1 MNRLLVSGLFLGVS
15 SSVTLAADL
24 IIEEPAMPIV
34 DVAGF
39 DWTGGYVGIHGGYGI
54 GTVDVTD
61 PDGEFFEEDAGASL
75 AVGAPGFLL
84 GLQAGANWQM
94 DSIVF
99 GVEGQ
104 IGYLGASGE
113 EFVENTPDNYG
124 IVDFG
129 MYADLTG
136 RIGIAAD
143 TTLFYLKGGVAAA
156 ELDAEFGDL
165 DGGDPDPDSFG
176 TVSEWVVGWTVGAGV
191 EFAFDDN
198 WSAKAEYQ
206 YYDFG
211 DVEFVTADDEVG
223 EGSATAHTF
232 KVGLNYSF

>member
-1 MNRLLVSGLFLGVS
+1 MNRILVASLLLAASGS
-15 SSVTLAADL
+15 ATLAADL
-24 IIEEPAMPIV
+24 IIEEPAMPIA
-34 DVAGF
+34 DTAGF
-39 DWTGGYVGIHGGYGI
+39 DWTGGYIGIHGGYGA
-54 GTVDVTD
+54 GAVDVTD
-61 PDGEFFEEDAGASL
+61 PSGDFFEEDAGDSF
-75 AVGAPGFLL
+75 AVDAAGFLL
-84 GLQAGANWQM
+84 GLQAGFNWQM

-99 GVEGQ
+99 GLEGQ

-113 EFVENTPDNYG
+113 DFVEDDPDNYG
-124 IVDFG
+124 IVDLG
-129 MYADLTG
+129 LYADLTG

-165 DGGDPDPDSFG
+165 DGGDPDLGSFG
-176 TVSEWVVGWTVGAGV
+176 AVSEWVVGWTVGAGV

-211 DVEFVTADDEVG
+211 DVEFVSTDDEVG
-223 EGSATAHTF
+223 EGSVTAHTV
-232 KVGLNYSF
+232 KIGLNYSF